1 MNDDSNTRYA
11 VETDSAWDVIG
22 NWPGSSHHHMQPE
35 HDYAMDGRPPSRISL
50 RPRSNL
56 MGDPDSEQSA
66 HYLNEDTVDQRAVKT
81 IKKYRRRRRSDTVSS
96 TPIDSTRIVVK
107 KPFVAG
113 SIRIKKGASTQLPKR
128 TTVGVNNSSDA
139 FISKLLTHHRHS
151 GVSTSALSH
160 QSRGRTRKASTHIPS
175 MRSSPRFH
183 SQHEDNYV
191 SVADQTTDTGS
202 RANASSMSFIR
213 ELSATVLSAT
223 KNLEHVSRKLRDV
236 TDSLSTSMELNIS
249 IQKDLTSSS
258 MMNNN
263 NNNYNNTSFQSH
275 HDHSSSKAAGRGSIS
290 MESPVSTHINA
301 IASPMIEDC
310 SGSSSTTTPFVGGI
324 DMLDLIKSRMQL
336 RLRDMLT
343 SWCHCRITLLLYLFY
358 LRS

>member
-1 MNDDSNTRYA
+1 MKDDSATNDDSNTRYA
-11 VETDSAWDVIG
+11 VEPDSAWDVIG
-22 NWPGSSHHHMQPE
+22 NWPFSSHHHMQPE

-56 MGDPDSEQSA
+56 MGDPDSEQPT
-66 HYLNEDTVDQRAVKT
+66 HYLNEDTVRT
-81 IKKYRRRRRSDTVSS
+81 IKKYRRRRRSEAVS
-96 TPIDSTRIVVK
+96 TAPIDSTRIIVK

-128 TTVGVNNSSDA
+128 TAGVNNSSDA
-139 FISKLLTHHRHS
+139 FISKLLNHHRHS
-151 GVSTSALSH
+151 SVSTSAPSL
-160 QSRGRTRKASTHIPS
+160 QSRGRSRKASSLPSHIPS
-175 MRSSPRFH
+175 TRSSPRFH
-183 SQHEDNYV
+183 SQHDDNYV

-202 RANASSMSFIR
+202 RANTSSMSFIR

-263 NNNYNNTSFQSH
+263 NNNNNNASFQSH
-275 HDHSSSKAAGRGSIS
+275 HDDSSSKAAGRGSIG
-290 MESPVSTHINA
+290 MGSPVATHINA
-301 IASPMIEDC
+301 IASPMIEDR
-310 SGSSSTTTPFVGGI
+310 SGSSTTPFVGGT

-336 RLRDMLT
+336 RLRHMLT
-343 SWCHCRITLLLYLFY
+343 S
-358 LRS
+358 

>member
-1 MNDDSNTRYA
+1 MKVDSATNDDSNTRYA
-11 VETDSAWDVIG
+11 IETDSAWDVIG
-22 NWPGSSHHHMQPE
+22 NWPFSSHHHMQPE

-56 MGDPDSEQSA
+56 MTGDPDSEQSA
-66 HYLNEDTVDQRAVKT
+66 HYLNEDTVDQRAVRN
-81 IKKYRRRRRSDTVSS
+81 IKKYRRRRRSDAVS
-96 TPIDSTRIVVK
+96 TAPIDSTRIVVK

-128 TTVGVNNSSDA
+128 TTGVNNSSDA
-139 FISKLLTHHRHS
+139 FISKLLIHHRHS
-151 GVSTSALSH
+151 GVSTSALSL
-160 QSRGRTRKASTHIPS
+160 QSRGRSRTASPLPSHIPS

-183 SQHEDNYV
+183 SQHDDNHV

-263 NNNYNNTSFQSH
+263 NNNKNNNNTSFQSH
-275 HDHSSSKAAGRGSIS
+275 HDDSSSKAAGRGSIGVG
-290 MESPVSTHINA
+290 SPVSTHINA
-301 IASPMIEDC
+301 IASPMIEDR
-310 SGSSSTTTPFVGGI
+310 SGSSSTTTPFDGGT

-343 SWCHCRITLLLYLFY
+343 S
-358 LRS
+358 